1 MRNKIEVRILT
12 DDKFLAN
19 KIEFELSQGT
29 NWNCSVRY
37 GVETELE
44 NKDNEVAA
52 VILIY
57 DFVKLSPEHVLQ
69 KLKTN
74 YPSSKGVV
82 VVPDEVIRRFALLCH
97 IGQQIKYIGTDKVHC
112 PI

>member
-44 NKDNEVAA
+44 NKDNEV
-52 VILIY
+52 VEMLLIMCYKKIL
-57 DFVKLSPEHVLQ
+57 
-69 KLKTN
+69 
-74 YPSSKGVV
+74 
-82 VVPDEVIRRFALLCH
+82 
-97 IGQQIKYIGTDKVHC
+97 
-112 PI
+112 